1 MVVVSYHVDAGNCT
15 RASRKATSA
24 LKHGTVSPAP
34 IIFLDGSAIKD
45 QNSPLFPREILV
57 LFLGSN
63 HIPNNHN
70 DSSSILSTIGVLF
83 YNVTKFSRDW
93 VGVTFLS
100 YCKLPLH
107 FGSSDTTCTT

>member
-1 MVVVSYHVDAGNCT
+1 MDQKPEEGVRFPGTGVTVVSCHEGAGNLT
-15 RASRKATSA
+15 RVLEKQPVLLNTEGA
-24 LKHGTVSPAP
+24 VSPAP

-70 DSSSILSTIGVLF
+70 DSSSILSTIAFLF
-83 YNVTKFSRDW
+83 
-93 VGVTFLS
+93 
-100 YCKLPLH
+100 
-107 FGSSDTTCTT
+107 